1 MSYAPQSSPGLS
13 LLPACVVVL
22 LLVAG
27 PAWAQEERQL
37 EAPTDLHRDPDGAP
51 LVSLPAGAP
60 VEPGKADG
68 GWRKVTVEG
77 WIYQPSTS
85 PTKRDGFD
93 LVVTSDEGENLR
105 RAPNGPIVGRAREG
119 TLLERVGERGKW
131 FQVRR
136 DGWVPR
142 EAVPPTRKAADTTR
156 QQGRPAQAD
165 RRQGGRV
172 DSASAPAR
180 ATAVAPSLSPPVATT
195 EGVETLRETGLSRA
209 PDSGAMT
216 SLPAGTSA
224 RVVGRSGEWVR
235 VQVEGWVREADV
247 KPAQAGVLAG
257 ISAAEVRATPG
268 RFLGRTLDWR
278 VQIIAVQLA
287 DELRPEMPPG
297 QPYLLTRGPL
307 PEPGFVYVMIPPD
320 RVAEFRAL
328 PALHEMTLRVTLKAA
343 RTRYLATPV
352 AELVATPGLARAGE

>member
-1 MSYAPQSSPGLS
+1 
-13 LLPACVVVL
+13 VVAL
-22 LLVAG
+22 LLLAG
-27 PAWAQEERQL
+27 PASAQEERQL
-37 EAPTDLHRDPDGAP
+37 QAPTDLHRDPDGTP
-51 LVSLPAGAP
+51 LVSLPAGAA
-60 VEPGKADG
+60 VEAGKADG
-68 GWRKVTVEG
+68 DWRQVTVEG

-85 PTKRDGFD
+85 PTRRDGFD

-131 FQVRR
+131 FRVRR

-142 EAVPPTRKAADTTR
+142 EAVPARRSADTTR
-156 QQGRPAQAD
+156 RQGRTGGQAD
-165 RRQGGRV
+165 RRTDGRG
-172 DSASAPAR
+172 DSVAVVSRGTSAAASAPA
-180 ATAVAPSLSPPVATT
+180 AAAPAAANV
-195 EGVETLRETGLSRA
+195 EGVETLRETGLSRS
-209 PDSGAMT
+209 PDSAAVT
-216 SLPAGTSA
+216 TLPAGTPA

-235 VQVEGWVREADV
+235 VQVEGWVRETDV

-257 ISAAEVRATPG
+257 ISAAEVRAAPEKFVG
-268 RFLGRTLDWR
+268 QTLDWR
-278 VQIIAVQLA
+278 LQIIAVQLA
-287 DELRPEMPPG
+287 DELRPEMPSG

-307 PEPGFVYVMIPPD
+307 PEPGFVYVTIPPE

-352 AELVATPGLARAGE
+352 AELVATPGLARAGG

>member
-1 MSYAPQSSPGLS
+1 
-13 LLPACVVVL
+13 L
-22 LLVAG
+22 LLAG
-27 PAWAQEERQL
+27 PAWAQEERRL
-37 EAPTDLHRDPDGAP
+37 HEPTDLHRDPDGAP
-51 LVSLPAGAP
+51 LVSLPAGAE
-60 VEPGKADG
+60 VEAGKADG
-68 GWRKVTVEG
+68 DWRQVTVEG

-131 FQVRR
+131 FRVRR
-136 DGWVPR
+136 DGWVPQ
-142 EAVPPTRKAADTTR
+142 EAVPTKKAADTTR
-156 QQGRPAQAD
+156 RQGRSANRRTGGPA
-165 RRQGGRV
+165 
-172 DSASAPAR
+172 DSGSVQSAAAAAAPA
-180 ATAVAPSLSPPVATT
+180 AVPAPPTASV

-209 PDSGAMT
+209 PDSGAVT
-216 SLPAGTSA
+216 TLPAGTAA

-235 VQVEGWVREADV
+235 VQVEGWVRETDV

-257 ISAAEVRATPG
+257 ISAAEIRATPE
-268 RFLGRTLDWR
+268 RFVGQILDWHL
-278 VQIIAVQLA
+278 QIIAVQLA
-287 DELRPEMPPG
+287 DELRPEMPSG

-307 PEPGFVYVMIPPD
+307 PEPGFVYVMIPPE

-328 PALHEMTLRVTLKAA
+328 PALHEMTLRVRLRAA

-352 AELVATPGLARAGE
+352 AELVATPGLARAGG

>member
-1 MSYAPQSSPGLS
+1 MVA
-13 LLPACVVVL
+13 L
-22 LLVAG
+22 LLLAG
-27 PAWAQEERQL
+27 PAWAQEERRLQT
-37 EAPTDLHRDPDGAP
+37 PTDLHRDPDGTP
-51 LVSLPAGAP
+51 LVALPAGAQ
-60 VEPGKADG
+60 VEAGKADG
-68 GWRKVTVEG
+68 DWRQVTVEG

-93 LVVTSDEGENLR
+93 LVVTSGEGENLR

-131 FQVRR
+131 FRVRR

-142 EAVPPTRKAADTTR
+142 EAVPAKQVADTTKR
-156 QQGRPAQAD
+156 RGRPAA
-165 RRQGGRV
+165 RP
-172 DSASAPAR
+172 DSGSARAPSTVAPAG
-180 ATAVAPSLSPPVATT
+180 PPVSPAASV
-195 EGVETLRETGLSRA
+195 EGVETLRETGLSKV

-216 SLPAGTSA
+216 TLPAGTAA

-247 KPAQAGVLAG
+247 KPAEAGVLAG
-257 ISAAEVRATPG
+257 ISAAEIRAAPE
-268 RFLGRTLDWR
+268 RFVGQTLDWR
-278 VQIIAVQLA
+278 LQIIAVQLA
-287 DELRPEMPPG
+287 DELRPEMPSG

-328 PALHEMTLRVTLKAA
+328 PALHEMTLRITLKAA

-352 AELVATPGLARAGE
+352 ALLVGTPGLARAGG

>member
-1 MSYAPQSSPGLS
+1 
-13 LLPACVVVL
+13 VVAL
-22 LLVAG
+22 LLLAG

-37 EAPTDLHRDPDGAP
+37 QAPTDLHRDPDGTP

-60 VEPGKADG
+60 VEAGKADG
-68 GWRKVTVEG
+68 DWREVTVEG

-131 FQVRR
+131 FRVRR

-142 EAVPPTRKAADTTR
+142 QAVPAKRAADTTR
-156 QQGRPAQAD
+156 RQGRTGGQAD
-165 RRQGGRV
+165 KRTAARADSGSAPKGSSAAAAPAPAPT
-172 DSASAPAR
+172 SASI
-180 ATAVAPSLSPPVATT
+180 
-195 EGVETLRETGLSRA
+195 EGVETLRETGLSRS
-209 PDSGAMT
+209 PDSGAMAT
-216 SLPAGTSA
+216 LPAGTPA

-235 VQVEGWVREADV
+235 VQVEGWVREDDV

-257 ISAAEVRATPG
+257 ISAAEVRATPQ
-268 RFLGRTLDWR
+268 RFVGQTLDWR
-278 VQIIAVQLA
+278 LQIIAVQLA
-287 DELRPEMPPG
+287 DELRPEMPSG

-307 PEPGFVYVMIPPD
+307 PEPGFVYVMVPPN

-352 AELVATPGLARAGE
+352 AELVSAPGLARAGE

>member
-1 MSYAPQSSPGLS
+1 MVA
-13 LLPACVVVL
+13 L
-22 LLVAG
+22 LLLAG

-37 EAPTDLHRDPDGAP
+37 QAPTDLHRDPDGTP
-51 LVSLPAGAP
+51 LVSLPAGTP
-60 VEPGKADG
+60 VEAGKADG
-68 GWRKVTVEG
+68 DWRQVTVEG

-105 RAPNGPIVGRAREG
+105 GAPNGPIVGRAREG

-131 FQVRR
+131 FRVRR

-142 EAVPPTRKAADTTR
+142 EAVPGKKVADTTR
-156 QQGRPAQAD
+156 RQGRAGGQAD
-165 RRQGGRV
+165 RRTAGRA
-172 DSASAPAR
+172 DSSSARTSPV
-180 ATAVAPSLSPPVATT
+180 VAPVGPPVPPTASV
-195 EGVETLRETGLSRA
+195 EGVETLRETGLSRV

-216 SLPAGTSA
+216 TLPAGTAA

-235 VQVEGWVREADV
+235 VQVEGWVREGDV

-257 ISAAEVRATPG
+257 ISAAEIRAAPE
-268 RFLGRTLDWR
+268 RFVGQTLDWR
-278 VQIIAVQLA
+278 LQIIAVQLA
-287 DELRPEMPPG
+287 DELRPEMPSG

-307 PEPGFVYVMIPPD
+307 PEPGFVYVMIPPE

-352 AELVATPGLARAGE
+352 AQLVGTPGLARAGG